1 MATVFTDKPDYNP
14 GQTALI
20 TTDGFLLGSNIKF
33 QVQHILAGLDGVFG
47 VNPLTGINDDLLG
60 NNTGSGHLPWV
71 VTDGDEANDLDKSIN
86 GSIQTLWYVN
96 PDDSLNETFLLTA
109 TGAGADGEF
118 GTSDDEVATSIFTD
132 SAGTY
137 TLKWTAADPAV
148 NKAPYLPT
156 YTKISP
162 AEYLTAGFTYPS
174 GRADLP
180 SSNPIDN
187 AVAYGPTFIA
197 SDLDAVTSL
206 TPKDMALGQIV
217 PFEMII
223 SVNGDTTPENG
234 VITFTT
240 DLLAKTTSGD
250 NFGFDTNYKIIAAF
264 VDTGDVATVDPGL
277 NATVDIFSSVILGAG
292 TKDERI
298 QSTVQLSGLN
308 NGDNIVVELWAVLK
322 DTISLGVS
330 GNVQT
335 SLVSAHTGPATTPID
350 KNNSI
355 NTGKETVPL
364 LQVGDFFTSQA
375 DLSIIKSDSADA
387 STNSANLTANPD
399 VDPADLNPGD
409 TFTYTILA
417 KNNSTD
423 TVANGVV
430 VTDTLDA
437 NVTFVSV
444 TGGGV
449 FADNGAAA
457 DTVTWNVG
465 SLSPGET
472 QVLTVTVRVN
482 DNAPTGNLTQDLL
495 NSVSIT
501 AITKDPTPGNNIN
514 TEPTNLEVGFTPS
527 GAIAIIKTTNGT
539 DGPTISEGETVTW
552 TYTVSNTGNVD
563 LSNIQVVDDNGT
575 ASNSDDFKPTLI
587 SGDDGD
593 DGILGLNEVWTFQA
607 TGVAYPVNY
616 SNIGTASGEYLDSAN
631 LLKTVDS
638 SDPSSY
644 VGENVAAKITI
655 DKSGPATISEGGANV
670 IYNFTITADA
680 TNASTDPV
688 TITSLSDN
696 TFSAADNTALFA
708 AALAKYQETNPSATA
723 IVLNPGE
730 SLSFSF
736 DPTGNLVL
744 DAGEEH
750 TNTVTVEGKDD
761 DAGTPT
767 ISDTDDHTVTGENV
781 AAKITIDKSGP
792 ATISEGGAN
801 VIYNFTITADAT
813 NASTDP
819 VTITSLSDNTFSAA
833 DNTALFAAALAKYQ
847 ETNPSATAIVLNPGE
862 SLSFSFDPTGNLVL
876 DAGEEHTNTVTV
888 EGKDDDAG
896 TPTISDTDDH
906 TVTGENVA
914 AKITIDK
921 SGPATISEGGANVIY
936 NFTITADA
944 TNASTD
950 PVTITSLS
958 DNTFSAADNT
968 ALFAAALAKYQE
980 TNPSATAI
988 VLNPGESL
996 SFSFDPTGNLVL
1008 DAGEEHTNT
1017 VTVEGKDDDAGTPT
1031 ISDTDDHTVTGE
1043 NVAAKITIDKSGP
1056 ATISEGGANVIYNF
1070 TITADATNASTDPVT
1085 ITSLSDNTFSAADN
1099 TALFAAALA
1108 KYQETNPSAT
1118 AIVLNPGESL
1128 SFSFDPTGNLVL
1140 DAGEEHT
1147 NTVTVEGKDDD
1158 AGTPTISDTDD
1169 HTVTGENVAAKITI
1183 DKSGPATISEGGAN
1197 VIYNF
1202 TITADATNASTDP
1215 VTITSLSD
1223 NTFSAADN
1231 TALFAAA
1238 LAKYQET
1245 NPSATA
1251 IVLNPGE
1258 SLSFSFDPTGNLV
1271 LDAGEEHTNT
1281 VTVEGKDDDAGTPT
1295 ISDTDD
1301 HTVTGENVAAKITI
1315 DKSGPATISEGGAN
1329 VIYNFTITAD
1339 ATNASTDPVTIT
1351 SLSDNTFS
1359 AADNTAL
1366 FAAALAKYQE
1376 TNPSATA
1383 IVLNP
1388 GESLSFSFDPTGNL
1402 VLDAG
1407 EEHTNTVTVEGKDDD
1422 AGTPTISDTDDHTVT
1437 GENVAAKITIDKSG
1451 PATISEGGANV
1462 IYNFTITADAT
1473 NASTDPV
1480 TITSLSDNT
1489 FSAADNT
1496 ALFAAAL
1503 AKYQETNPSATAIVL
1518 NPGESLSFSFD
1529 PTGNLVLDA
1538 GEEHTNTVTV
1548 EGKDDDAGTP
1558 TISDTDDHTVTG
1570 ENVAAKITIDKSG
1583 PATISEGGANVIY
1596 NFTITAD
1603 ATNASTDP
1611 VTITSLSDNT
1621 FSAADNTA
1629 LFAAALAKYQET
1641 NPSATAIVLNPG
1653 ESLSFSF
1660 DPTGNLVLDAG
1671 EEHTNTVTVEGKD
1684 DDAGTP
1690 TISDTDDHTV
1700 TALDIL
1706 PEISVIKT
1714 VDVNGDGNASTGTGF
1729 NDSESV
1735 SEGIDN
1741 KAVTYR
1747 YAVTSHN
1754 AEALSLDS
1762 LSDDKL
1768 GDILDLGTLL
1778 VGSDTNS
1785 NGMLDQDETW
1795 VYTLATTI
1803 AAGNV
1808 DSPLINEVTAEAS
1821 DDDDNSDTETD
1832 TAKVTFTNATPTI
1845 TVDKLVDANGDNI
1858 FHDMEAAN
1866 GNTNITL
1873 TYQYTITAPSTN
1885 VSTDPITVSSVIDD
1899 KLGDLTSAALVANG
1913 GNPIVL
1919 NPDESFTFTYTKT
1932 GVDLSNVGTLVNK
1945 VTVNGHDDENT
1956 AVSDTD
1962 TATVIKSG
1970 YVTNSALSEFD
1981 TNSAVAGQQ
1990 FNLIATPTPWISSGT
2005 YKVTD
2010 SNPGQFYYNAFATG
2024 NAGDIAHIKLN
2035 IPYPF
2040 VTQGATPIHVYSGVD
2055 IHTDSNGMISFD
2067 PVGEIAISKEQI
2079 AISSFTDTNG
2089 DGKIGFGDIYTASL
2103 DVTVPASGFI
2113 YANIHLDYGLEKT
2126 GPWTKFV
2133 DSTGGND
2140 MKPGSGNPYQT
2151 IEDFGSYGFSS
2162 LINSVLGQDT
2172 IQNQNI
2178 FKNLKGVGGFIH
2190 TADDHNPIGGQ
2201 NVILL
2206 DSKGSKVGSA
2216 TTDADGWEFMTV
2228 SAPGKSASYT
2238 AFWDQDKDGVKDAT
2252 EPYQNITWGGPTKFV
2267 EVNFDYIVG
2276 SNPTIDALL

>member
-47 VNPLTGINDDLLG
+47 VNPLTGIDDDLLG
-60 NNTGSGHLPWV
+60 NNNGSGHLPWI

-162 AEYLTAGFTYPS
+162 AEYLAAGFTYPS

-187 AVAYGPTFIA
+187 AVAYGPTFTS

-223 SVNGDTTPENG
+223 SVNGDTAPENG

-240 DLLAKTTSGD
+240 DFLAKTTSASNN

-264 VDTGDVATVDPGL
+264 VDTGDAATVDPGSD
-277 NATVDIFSSVILGAG
+277 AKVDSFSSAIFG
-292 TKDERI
+292 TGTNNERI
-298 QSTVQLSGLN
+298 QSTVQVSGLN
-308 NGDNIVVELWAVLK
+308 NGDNVVVELWAVLK
-322 DTISLGVS
+322 DTITSGVT

-335 SLVSAHTGPATTPID
+335 SLVSAYTGPIRGTVD
-350 KNNSI
+350 KKDEIGGGSQI
-355 NTGKETVPL
+355 VPL
-364 LQVGDFFTSQA
+364 NKVGEFFTAKA
-375 DLSIIKSDSADA
+375 DLSVVKSDSTDA
-387 STNSANLTANPD
+387 STNSANLTSGSD
-399 VDPADLNPGD
+399 LDPTDLNPGD

-449 FADNGAAA
+449 FADNGSAA

-465 SLSPGET
+465 SLNPGET

-501 AITKDPTPGNNIN
+501 AITQDPTPGNNTN
-514 TEPTNLEVGFTPS
+514 TEPTNLEVGFVPNGS
-527 GAIAIIKTTNGT
+527 IAIIKTTNGT

-593 DGILGLNEVWTFQA
+593 DRILGLNEVWTFQA

-688 TITSLSDN
+688 TVTSLSDN

-708 AALAKYQETNPSATA
+708 AALEAYKVANPSATA

-736 DPTGNLVL
+736 DPTGNLEL
-744 DAGEEH
+744 NAGEKH

-761 DAGTPT
+761 DEGTPT
-767 ISDTDDHTVTGENV
+767 ISDTDDHTVTGEDV

-792 ATISEGGAN
+792 ATISEGEAN

-819 VTITSLSDNTFSAA
+819 VTVTSLSDNTFSAA
-833 DNTALFAAALAKYQ
+833 DNTALFAAALEAYKVA
-847 ETNPSATAIVLNPGE
+847 NPSATAIVLNPGE
-862 SLSFSFDPTGNLVL
+862 SLSFSFDPTGDLKLN
-876 DAGEEHTNTVTV
+876 AGEKHTNTVTV
-888 EGKDDDAG
+888 EGKDDDEG

-906 TVTGENVA
+906 TVTGEDVA

-921 SGPATISEGGANVIY
+921 SGPATISEGEANVIY

-950 PVTITSLS
+950 PVTVTSLS

-968 ALFAAALAKYQE
+968 ALFAAALEAYKVA
-980 TNPSATAI
+980 NPSATAI

-996 SFSFDPTGNLVL
+996 SFSFDPTGDLKLN
-1008 DAGEEHTNT
+1008 AGEKHTNT
-1017 VTVEGKDDDAGTPT
+1017 VTVEGKDDDEGTPT

-1043 NVAAKITIDKSGP
+1043 DVAAKITIDKSGP
-1056 ATISEGGANVIYNF
+1056 ATISEGEANVIYNF

-1085 ITSLSDNTFSAADN
+1085 VTSLSDNTFSAADN
-1099 TALFAAALA
+1099 TALFAAALEA
-1108 KYQETNPSAT
+1108 YKVANPSAT

-1128 SFSFDPTGNLVL
+1128 SFSFDPTGDLKLN
-1140 DAGEEHT
+1140 AGEKHT

-1158 AGTPTISDTDD
+1158 EGTPTISDTDD
-1169 HTVTGENVAAKITI
+1169 HTVTGEDVAAKITI
-1183 DKSGPATISEGGAN
+1183 DKSGPATISEGEAN

-1215 VTITSLSD
+1215 VTVTSLSD

-1238 LAKYQET
+1238 LEAYKVA

-1258 SLSFSFDPTGNLV
+1258 SLSFSFDPTGDLKLN
-1271 LDAGEEHTNT
+1271 AGEKHTNT
-1281 VTVEGKDDDAGTPT
+1281 VTVEGKDDDEGTPT

-1301 HTVTGENVAAKITI
+1301 HTVTGEDVAAKITI
-1315 DKSGPATISEGGAN
+1315 DKSGPATISEGEAN

-1339 ATNASTDPVTIT
+1339 ATNASTDPVTVT

-1366 FAAALAKYQE
+1366 FAAALEAYKVA
-1376 TNPSATA
+1376 NPSATA

-1388 GESLSFSFDPTGNL
+1388 GESLSFSFDPTGDLKLN
-1402 VLDAG
+1402 AG
-1407 EEHTNTVTVEGKDDD
+1407 EKHTNTVTVEGKDDD
-1422 AGTPTISDTDDHTVT
+1422 EGTPTISDTDDHTVT
-1437 GENVAAKITIDKSG
+1437 GEDVAAKITIDKSG
-1451 PATISEGGANV
+1451 PATISEGEANV

-1480 TITSLSDNT
+1480 TVTSLSDNT

-1503 AKYQETNPSATAIVL
+1503 EAYKVANPSATAIVL

-1529 PTGNLVLDA
+1529 PTGDLELNA
-1538 GEEHTNTVTV
+1538 GEKHTNTVTV
-1548 EGKDDDAGTP
+1548 EGKDDD
-1558 TISDTDDHTVTG
+1558 
-1570 ENVAAKITIDKSG
+1570 E
-1583 PATISEGGANVIY
+1583 
-1596 NFTITAD
+1596 
-1603 ATNASTDP
+1603 
-1611 VTITSLSDNT
+1611 
-1621 FSAADNTA
+1621 
-1629 LFAAALAKYQET
+1629 
-1641 NPSATAIVLNPG
+1641 
-1653 ESLSFSF
+1653 
-1660 DPTGNLVLDAG
+1660 
-1671 EEHTNTVTVEGKD
+1671 
-1684 DDAGTP
+1684 GTP

-1747 YAVTSHN
+1747 YAITSHN